1 MRVSGR
7 RGHAEG
13 GTGQAGQVATEGYC
27 NSWSFLVPKVFCGT
41 PIENLKLFLNLMCL
55 SFFLSFAFKFKIP
68 WDLAAGQRDAWP
80 GSLSMAGWSYIPWKL
95 PKWFEAGMNNPQ
107 ISQMGSGWKWGCL
120 KIILLHDWWIC
131 FQVWAQWWDNLL
143 QRVKLWRS
151 PASLVCRSYAIEN
164 WSLLPKVYFWGVLLR
179 FSWALLRV
187 SCPEKCLQTRNPN
200 ASQCNRLLKAKAPS
214 GDPYSSDSFLKVPTY
229 LPFYF
234 GLARFSHKHLP
245 WQAWQRQI
253 HMARWALLRRLEWWK
268 PMISSAVIHQCTA
281 HGHQMQN

>member
-1 MRVSGR
+1 MGWWPKLWGSVAGE
-7 RGHAEG
+7 GEG

-27 NSWSFLVPKVFCGT
+27 NSWSFLLPKVFCGT
-41 PIENLKLFLNLMCL
+41 PIEILKLFLNLMCL

-80 GSLSMAGWSYIPWKL
+80 GSLSMVGWSYIPWKL

-107 ISQMGSGWKWGCL
+107 ISQVGGNG
-120 KIILLHDWWIC
+120 C

-151 PASLVCRSYAIEN
+151 SASLVCRSYAIEN

-187 SCPEKCLQTRNPN
+187 SCPSWE
-200 ASQCNRLLKAKAPS
+200 
-214 GDPYSSDSFLKVPTY
+214 V
-229 LPFYF
+229 
-234 GLARFSHKHLP
+234 LADKKS
-245 WQAWQRQI
+245 
-253 HMARWALLRRLEWWK
+253 
-268 PMISSAVIHQCTA
+268 
-281 HGHQMQN
+281 